1 MSQLTKK
8 AIVETTLAMAERYP
22 LNKITVRDIVEACG
36 ITRNTFYYHFHDIYE
51 VLESSLEDAFAQLTG
66 TWDDD
71 EKALLV
77 LIDFCETHK
86 RIFLNLYKAVGI
98 DGMSSYARRKV
109 RMILNER
116 LRAESA
122 DLNVSE
128 SDLALI
134 AEFYEEALIGIW
146 VHWLRDERSNRTPE
160 DERAI
165 IERIRVIF
173 HGHLRFCLENCA
185 HRPEHST

>member
-51 VLESSLEDAFAQLTG
+51 VLESSIEDAFSRLKG
-66 TWDDD
+66 SWEDD
-71 EKALLV
+71 EKALLA

-98 DGMSSYARRKV
+98 DGMSSYARRQV
-109 RMILNER
+109 RAILDER
-116 LRAESA
+116 LHAESA

-128 SDLALI
+128 SDVALI
-134 AEFYEEALIGIW
+134 AEFYEEALVGIW
-146 VHWLRDERSNRTPE
+146 FHWLRDERSDRSPEEERTM
-160 DERAI
+160 
-165 IERIRVIF
+165 IERIRIIF
-173 HGHLRFCLENCA
+173 HGHLRFCLENA
-185 HRPEHST
+185 ARQSEH